1 MQNAVGV
8 FSTYNLRDVE
18 AIKDLLFSEVFH
30 MNRRIF
36 LMAGSGVALAQSPAE
51 TLHLGLIGAGGRGR
65 RVMTHFADNP
75 RVKTKAVCD
84 IYEPNLEKGL
94 SDAGAGTKAY
104 RNYKKLLDDPEIDVA
119 CRAPG
124 KRATHALE

>member
-1 MQNAVGV
+1 
-8 FSTYNLRDVE
+8 
-18 AIKDLLFSEVFH
+18 

-36 LMAGSGVALAQSPAE
+36 LMTGSGAALAQSPAE

-75 RVKTKAVCD
+75 RAKTKAVCD

-94 SDAGAGTKAY
+94 SSAGAGTKAY
-104 RNYKKLLDDPEIDVA
+104 RNYKKLLDDPEIDIVLIA
-119 CRAPG
+119 TPEHQHHRMLLDALAAG
-124 KRATHALE
+124 KDLP